1 VLQWPRRKPAA
12 GFLDVPGDREGVK
25 GEETMPSDETRRML
39 KVFGVAVTE
48 FEDAVLKGA
57 PPEKMA
63 KAEAEVLARLQE
75 VTALIEGLRARKK

>member
-1 VLQWPRRKPAA
+1 
-12 GFLDVPGDREGVK
+12 
-25 GEETMPSDETRRML
+25 MPSDETRRML

-63 KAEAEVLARLQE
+63 KAEAEALARLQE

>member
-1 VLQWPRRKPAA
+1 
-12 GFLDVPGDREGVK
+12 
-25 GEETMPSDETRRML
+25 MPSDEVRRML

-63 KAEAEVLARLQE
+63 KAEAETLARLQE
-75 VTALIEGLRARKK
+75 VTALIEGLRAWKK